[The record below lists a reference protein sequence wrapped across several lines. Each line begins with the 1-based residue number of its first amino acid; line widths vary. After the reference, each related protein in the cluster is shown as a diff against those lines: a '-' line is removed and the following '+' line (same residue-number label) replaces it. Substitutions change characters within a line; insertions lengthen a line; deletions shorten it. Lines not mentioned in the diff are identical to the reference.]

1 MKTAII
7 YDSAYGVEAQRE
19 VYLIENLEDLIEY
32 QTYIQAEGVHA
43 ANKMLKDI
51 ADGYPT
57 SRLDHW
63 RYGLDLIDSL
73 VVLAVNMGRNPF
85 WVIGEEING
94 MLKKFYERVV
104 NEDQIIILNKKLS
117 WRIFCVGEDE
127 IIEKYDSLLGEK
139 LEIVDGCS
147 NVIQL
152 ENDSELDVGWID
164 AFSARHNCLY
174 PTVIPKL
181 RSWSHSELLSTL
193 TNWVKSTPDE
203 KILCQ
208 YTTGTDISQ
217 MHQYL
222 EICIKAGI
230 KKAEFMFSAGYG
242 QELRNFIDSYH
253 RNDKIKVTCLNL

>member
-7 YDSAYGVEAQRE
+7 YDSAYGVETQRE
-19 VYLIENLEDLIEY
+19 VYLIENIEDLIEY

-73 VVLAVNMGRNPF
+73 VVLAVSMGRNPF
-85 WVIGEEING
+85 WAIGEEIND
-94 MLKKFYERVV
+94 MLKIFYDRVV
-104 NEDQIIILNKKLS
+104 NENQMIILNKKLS
-117 WRIFCVGEDE
+117 WRIFFVGEDKV
-127 IIEKYDSLLGEK
+127 IEKYDSPLGKK
-139 LEIVDGCS
+139 LEIIDGCS
-147 NVIQL
+147 NIIQL

-181 RSWSHSELLSTL
+181 RSWDHSELLSTL
-193 TNWVKSTPDE
+193 TTWVNSTPEE

-208 YTTGTDISQ
+208 YTTGTDIPQ

-222 EICIKAGI
+222 EICMKAGI
-230 KKAEFMFSAGYG
+230 KKVEFMFSAGYSP
-242 QELRNFIDSYH
+242 ELRNFIDSYH
-253 RNDKIKVTCLNL
+253 LNDKIQVTCLNS